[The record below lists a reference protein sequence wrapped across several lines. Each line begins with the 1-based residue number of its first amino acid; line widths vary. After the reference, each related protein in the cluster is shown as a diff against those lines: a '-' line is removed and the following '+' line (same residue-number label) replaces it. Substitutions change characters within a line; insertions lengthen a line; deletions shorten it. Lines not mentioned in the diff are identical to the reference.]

1 MTESVSNWD
10 YKEVFDNLQIAVQA
24 IEKAVNIAYSLELN
38 SSIHTLL
45 CGLYNMGDNVA
56 EVVAEILAER
66 LENEVKDKVKN
77 QNQDKEQ

>member
-10 YKEVFDNLQIAVQA
+10 YKEVFDNIQIAVQA
-24 IEKAVNIAYSLELN
+24 IDKAANIANSLERN

-45 CGLYNMGDNVA
+45 CGLYSMCDNTV

-66 LENEVKDKVKN
+66 LEADVKARTKK
-77 QNQDKEQ
+77 